1 MKKFRNIYEYVS
13 YRHKL
18 IDLMSELKLVRE
30 KWGDY
35 MDEDMLDLI
44 TKLEER
50 IKRHLMQE
58 LAGRSS
64 DE

>member
-1 MKKFRNIYEYVS
+1 M
-13 YRHKL
+13 